1 MMTRADF
8 ARWMMVAVLSWTVLS
23 ALTCNPIGVI
33 LGSVYVFTAVSAT
46 FINMIERRDDGKENE

>member
-23 ALTCNPIGVI
+23 AITGNPIGVI

-46 FINMIERRDDGKENE
+46 VIDMIAGHEDEEDS